1 MKRFLVPSSKV
12 VFGVA
17 LLSASLLL
25 GCSRNSRPIPGMFG
39 AARGYGSGS
48 VTVTIQNQDFKDATI
63 YANWAGMARHRVGLA
78 VGKTSKTFIIEW
90 RSEVVQFDAD
100 FIAGR
105 TFAFEPISVYEGD
118 HLDLIIMN
126 EG

>member
-1 MKRFLVPSSKV
+1 MKRFLVSSNRF

-25 GCSRNSRPIPGMFG
+25 GCSRSSRPAPMFG
-39 AARGYGSGS
+39 AVRGSGS
-48 VTVTIQNQDFKDATI
+48 VTVTIQNNDFKDATI
-63 YANWAGMARHRVGLA
+63 YASWLGGNRHRVGLA
-78 VGKTSKTFIIEW
+78 VGKTSQTFNIEW
-90 RSEVVQFDAD
+90 RSDVVQFEAD

-105 TFAFEPISVYEGD
+105 SFTFERIDVYRGD
-118 HLDLIIMN
+118 HLELIIMN

>member
-1 MKRFLVPSSKV
+1 MKRFLVSSNRV

-25 GCSRNSRPIPGMFG
+25 GCSRSSRPAPMFG
-39 AARGYGSGS
+39 TARDSGS
-48 VTVTIQNQDFKDATI
+48 VTVTIQNNDFKDATI
-63 YANWAGMARHRVGLA
+63 YANWSGSTRQRVGLA
-78 VGKTSKTFIIEW
+78 VGKTSQTFIIEW
-90 RSEVVQFDAD
+90 RGEVVQFDAD

-105 TFAFEPISVYEGD
+105 RFPFDPISVYEGD

>member
-1 MKRFLVPSSKV
+1 MKRFLVSSNRV

-25 GCSRNSRPIPGMFG
+25 GCSHSSRPVPMFG
-39 AARGYGSGS
+39 AAMPLGSGS
-48 VTVTIQNQDFKDATI
+48 VMVTIKNNDFKDATI
-63 YANWAGMARHRVGLA
+63 YANWSGSTRQRVGLA
-78 VGKTSKTFIIEW
+78 VGKTSQTFIIEW
-90 RSEVVQFDAD
+90 RGEVVQFDAD

-105 TFAFEPISVYEGD
+105 RFPFDPISVYEGD

>member
-1 MKRFLVPSSKV
+1 MKRFPVPSSKV

-25 GCSRNSRPIPGMFG
+25 GCSRSSRPTPMFG
-39 AARGYGSGS
+39 AARGSGSGS

-78 VGKTSKTFIIEW
+78 VGKTSQTFIIAW

>member
-1 MKRFLVPSSKV
+1 MKRFLVSSNRV

-25 GCSRNSRPIPGMFG
+25 GCSRGSRPTPMFG
-39 AARGYGSGS
+39 AYVGSGS
-48 VTVTIQNQDFKDATI
+48 VTVTIQNNDFKDATI
-63 YANWAGMARHRVGLA
+63 YANWSGSTRQRVGLA
-78 VGKTSKTFIIEW
+78 VGKTSQTFIIEW

-105 TFAFEPISVYEGD
+105 RFPFDPISVYEGD